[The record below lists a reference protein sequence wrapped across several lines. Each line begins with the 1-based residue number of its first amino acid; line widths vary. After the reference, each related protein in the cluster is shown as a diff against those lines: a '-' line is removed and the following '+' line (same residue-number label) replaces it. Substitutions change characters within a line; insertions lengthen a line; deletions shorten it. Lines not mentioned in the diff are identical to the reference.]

1 MPSEGGA
8 EQQLSSSSA
17 TLLVGD
23 QGGEGGRQRSCVRS
37 HKVQVN
43 VLQNEFELGKQRHSV
58 LAVEIDVKI
67 EGFGRRSYQMISKDG

>member
-37 HKVQVN
+37 HKVQ
-43 VLQNEFELGKQRHSV
+43 NEFELGKQRLSV
-58 LAVEIDVKI
+58 LAVDIDVKI
-67 EGFGRRSYQMISKDG
+67 EGFGRKVIPES